1 MSGAA
6 QEPSA
11 AAAAPELNAS
21 EQAAVE
27 VGQRGFSEPENVNVI
42 PPSGPQR
49 PEYVPE
55 QFWKDG
61 KVDAEGL
68 ARSYSEL
75 RSKMDTK
82 PADPPADPAAAA
94 ADPNAPARQDGKIE
108 KQPDPVEPKA
118 GEPTALTTAM
128 EEARNL
134 WAETGELTDE
144 AFSSLEAAGLPR
156 PIVELYLDGLK
167 ANSEKLMGEIH
178 GYAGG
183 QETYESMIQWAGSKL
198 SPAEIE
204 AYNDALDN
212 PALRETAVAGLHAK
226 YTRAVP
232 SEGKLV
238 TVNDGGS
245 AASDVFQNRDELVAA
260 QKDPRYQT
268 DASYRQSVV
277 EKLQR
282 SQGAGFQA
290 FARPMFE
297 RQVIST

>member
-1 MSGAA
+1 MSEAA
-6 QEPSA
+6 QEPS
-11 AAAAPELNAS
+11 AAAPELNAS

-27 VGQRGFSEPENVNVI
+27 VGQRGFSEPENVNVV

-82 PADPPADPAAAA
+82 PTDPPADPAAPA

-108 KQPDPVEPKA
+108 KPEVPAEPKA

-183 QETYESMIQWAGSKL
+183 KDNYEAMIQWAGSKL
-198 SPAEIE
+198 PQAEID

-212 PALRETAVAGLHAK
+212 PALRETAVAGLQAK
-226 YTRAVP
+226 FNRAVP